1 MEINKELL
9 DNLFEQAVVNPRLRQ
24 NLDLRTSS
32 ADTSQ
37 RMLNALLPGTVVPI
51 HRHEDTTESVICLCG
66 KLDVVIYEEVAAYEN
81 AASDTMPMG
90 MDAQDVTR
98 KVEYREVQR
107 IHLCPAEA
115 KYGCQIPKGAW
126 HTVEVIEPS
135 VIFEAKDGAYG
146 KDGSETFDAFKAKE
160 AEDKELGSDTSAPF
174 SNSLGDLKKDIEYL
188 IGMERQSG
196 SMDVITPLYVSRMLN
211 VPLEEVEKVM
221 KDMVM

>member
-1 MEINKELL
+1 MEINKESL
-9 DNLFEQAVVNPRLRQ
+9 DNLFAQAKENPRLRQ

-51 HRHEDTTESVICLCG
+51 HRHEDTTETVVCLCG
-66 KLDVVIYEEVAAYEN
+66 KLDEVIYEEVVTYEKSSFD
-81 AASDTMPMG
+81 AMPMG

-107 IHLCPAEA
+107 INLCPAEA

-135 VIFEAKDGAYG
+135 VIFEAKDGMCKG
-146 KDGSETFDAFKAKE
+146 
-160 AEDKELGSDTSAPF
+160 
-174 SNSLGDLKKDIEYL
+174 
-188 IGMERQSG
+188 
-196 SMDVITPLYVSRMLN
+196 
-211 VPLEEVEKVM
+211 
-221 KDMVM
+221 